1 MAPGSATASPEQSR
15 WYGPTRKRAASRTW
29 RRSARRPKSLY
40 SNRNGM
46 DSMQDEKMQART
58 SAAGSGLRAVP
69 RSLTK
74 RVRDFV
80 RRVWRPAASVVA
92 VVLAMLILWHGIN
105 GKNGLMAWQQKRVEG
120 RELHKEI
127 ISLQQ
132 ENTLLSERIERLKS
146 NQIGRAHV

>member
-1 MAPGSATASPEQSR
+1 
-15 WYGPTRKRAASRTW
+15 
-29 RRSARRPKSLY
+29 
-40 SNRNGM
+40 
-46 DSMQDEKMQART
+46 MQART

-132 ENTLLSERIERLKS
+132 ENALLSERIERLKS
-146 NQIGRAHV
+146 NPDAIGIVARGTRRYIKPNEVIVTLPPEPNSQAQPAGTAK